1 MKRAKRMAAL
11 AGSMVLACSVLVA
24 GATPAAASVSGVRL
38 SVRCIWNPESI
49 TIKNSRSRSI
59 TIVSVGSTYQ
69 KLASEPFVVNKVLK
83 SGKSITYTFGGAPG
97 VNKLSSKFIFSDSN
111 STERARI
118 TTNLGTVTT
127 SCGT

>member
-1 MKRAKRMAAL
+1 MNRAKRMAAL

-49 TIKNSRSRSI
+49 TI
-59 TIVSVGSTYQ
+59 VSVGSTYQ
-69 KLASEPFVVNKVLK
+69 KLAGEPFVVNKVLK